1 MPRLRR
7 GRRLV
12 RLRQLSLQSNR
23 LTSMLGLGA
32 CTALEELYL
41 SHNGITCIEVGLPP
55 GHTFWCASAS
65 LSLRES
71 AHGAPAYLLCKSLS
85 WPHVLGNRV
94 QPSLRPVCGV
104 MSLTL

>member
-1 MPRLRR
+1 M
-7 GRRLV
+7 

-55 GHTFWCASAS
+55 WHMFWCAAAS
-65 LSLRES
+65 LSLCES
-71 AHGAPAYLLCKSLS
+71 AHGTPAYLLCT
-85 WPHVLGNRV
+85 
-94 QPSLRPVCGV
+94 C
-104 MSLTL
+104 MS